1 MPTRGYNGRMT
12 NIAKKTIAVT
22 VLAAGAAFAAAT
34 LPGGGSAAAPAA
46 APAAKPAAAGIDPRT
61 GGFQVSLGEWAI
73 GLEAKAVRPG
83 LVTFVVANRGKLE
96 HGLELERIRGE
107 DEDSE
112 DDYETD
118 DLRPGQTGRITVN
131 LRPGVYWLEC
141 SVSNHDD
148 RGMTIRLE
156 VRADAPLVKPATNSA
171 NNVVIR
177 NFAYSPATV
186 SVKAGTTVKWKNA
199 YAAPHTITA
208 GSAGSDVL
216 NRNGTYS
223 RKFTRR
229 GTWAYIC
236 ALHPAMKGKV
246 VVK

>member
-1 MPTRGYNGRMT
+1 MT
-12 NIAKKTIAVT
+12 NIAKRTTALAA
-22 VLAAGAAFAAAT
+22 LAAGALLATAT
-34 LPGGGSAAAPAA
+34 LPGGGTAAGPARSAQ
-46 APAAKPAAAGIDPRT
+46 PAAAGIDPRS

-73 GLEAKAVRPG
+73 GLEARAVRPG
-83 LVTFVVANRGKLE
+83 PITIVVANRGKLE

-107 DEDSE
+107 DENSE

-118 DLRPGQTGRITVN
+118 DLAPGRTGRITLD

-156 VRADAPLVKPATNSA
+156 VREDAPLVRPATNSA

-177 NFAYSPATV
+177 NFAYTPRTLN
-186 SVKAGTTVKWKNA
+186 VKAGTTVRWKNA
-199 YAAPHTITA
+199 DAAPHTVTA
-208 GSAGSDVL
+208 GSAGSNVL

-236 ALHPAMKGKV
+236 ALHPAMKGTV

>member
-1 MPTRGYNGRMT
+1 LPAGGYNGRMT
-12 NIAKKTIAVT
+12 NIAKSTALTAVAA
-22 VLAAGAAFAAAT
+22 VLLLAVPAGA
-34 LPGGGSAAAPAA
+34 PAKA
-46 APAAKPAAAGIDPRT
+46 GAEGIDPRS

-73 GLEAKAVRPG
+73 GLEARAVRPG
-83 LVTFVVANRGKLE
+83 PVTIVVANRGKLE

-131 LRPGVYWLEC
+131 LRPGVYRLEC

-156 VRADAPLVKPATNSA
+156 VRADAPLVKPATSSA
-171 NNVVIR
+171 GNVVIR
-177 NFAYSPATV
+177 NFAYAPRTLN
-186 SVKAGTTVKWKNA
+186 VKAGTTVKWRNA
-199 YAAPHTITA
+199 DAAPHTVTA

-216 NRNGTYS
+216 SRGGTYS

-236 ALHPAMKGKV
+236 ALHPAMKGTV
-246 VVK
+246 VVR

>member
-1 MPTRGYNGRMT
+1 LPTRGYNGRMP
-12 NIAKKTIAVT
+12 NIAKKTTALT
-22 VLAAGAAFAAAT
+22 TLAAAAVLAAAT
-34 LPGGGSAAAPAA
+34 LPGGGSAASPAA
-46 APAAKPAAAGIDPRT
+46 ANAAGIDPRS

-118 DLRPGQTGRITVN
+118 DLAPGQSGRITVN

-141 SVSNHDD
+141 SVSDHDD

-177 NFAYSPATV
+177 NFAYAPTPLR
-186 SVKAGTTVKWKNA
+186 VKAGTTVKWRNA
-199 YAAPHTITA
+199 DAAPHTVT
-208 GSAGSDVL
+208 GSSFGSNVL
-216 NRNGTYS
+216 NRNGAYS
-223 RKFTRR
+223 RKFARR
-229 GTWAYIC
+229 GTYAYIC
-236 ALHPAMKGKV
+236 ALHPAMKGSV
-246 VVK
+246 IVR